1 MSREPTAGAPSV
13 VRAPDAPPRVT
24 DHGGV
29 SRRQGTDHGGVSRR
43 RPTVVIAAR
52 AEQRMR
58 AGHPWIYRSD
68 LKQVDADAGD
78 VVRVVG
84 RRGRALGYGLFSDR
98 SVIALRMVTRADRPP
113 DTTFWRERLADA
125 VRYREQLAIDA
136 TAYRL
141 VHGEGDRLPSLIVD
155 RYADVLV
162 VQTLSQGMD
171 RQLPLICELL
181 ADIVRPRGI
190 LARND
195 PKVRG
200 LEGLDRTVD
209 LCYGEVPDVVEVR
222 EGPVTLLV
230 EPRTGQKTGLFLDQ
244 RENRATAARYAKG
257 RGLDCFSYTGAFALR
272 MAPSCVDVTAVEVS
286 DDTVARVAR
295 NAERNGITN
304 IHTIAGNAFDVL
316 RELDRRG
323 DHFETIV
330 LDPPAFAKNRGAT
343 VRAYAGYREINLRAL
358 KLLTRGGTLIT
369 SSCSYH
375 VDEPTFGRIVAEAA
389 ADARADVIVVE
400 KRCQSRD
407 HPVLAGVPE
416 TSYLKCLVLRKI

>member
-1 MSREPTAGAPSV
+1 MSREPTASESSV
-13 VRAPDAPPRVT
+13 VAAPASPRRA
-24 DHGGV
+24 
-29 SRRQGTDHGGVSRR
+29 
-43 RPTVVIAAR
+43 TVVVTPR
-52 AEQRMR
+52 AVQRVR

-68 LKQVDADAGD
+68 LTQVDADAGD
-78 VVRVVG
+78 VVRVIG
-84 RRGRALGYGLFSDR
+84 RRGGALGYGLFSDR
-98 SVIALRMVTRADRPP
+98 SVIALRMVTRSDRPP
-113 DTTFWRERLADA
+113 DTTFWRERLAHA
-125 VRYREQLAIDA
+125 VRYREQLSIDA

-155 RYADVLV
+155 RYAETLV

-171 RQLPLICELL
+171 RRLPLICELL
-181 ADIVRPRGI
+181 ADLVRPRGI

-200 LEGLDRTVD
+200 LEGLDRTVE
-209 LCYGEVPDVVEVR
+209 LRYGDVPEVR

-230 EPRTGQKTGLFLDQ
+230 EPWTGQKTGLFLDQ
-244 RENRATAARYAKG
+244 RENRAAAARYATG

-272 MAPSCVDVTAVEVS
+272 MAPSCADVTAIEVS
-286 DDTVARVAR
+286 DDAVARVAR
-295 NAERNGITN
+295 HAERNGITN
-304 IHTIAGNAFDVL
+304 IRAIAGNAFDVL

-323 DHFETIV
+323 EHFETIV

-343 VRAYAGYREINLRAL
+343 ARAQAGYREINLRAFR
-358 KLLTRGGTLIT
+358 LLTRGGTLIT

-389 ADARADVIVVE
+389 AHARAEVIVVE
-400 KRCQSRD
+400 KRRQGRD
-407 HPVLAGVPE
+407 HPVLAGAPE

>member
-1 MSREPTAGAPSV
+1 MSCEPTASASSV
-13 VRAPDAPPRVT
+13 VAASAATRRAT

-29 SRRQGTDHGGVSRR
+29 SRHRA
-43 RPTVVIAAR
+43 TVVVTPR
-52 AEQRMR
+52 AVQRVR

-68 LKQVDADAGD
+68 LAEVDDDAGD
-78 VVRVVG
+78 VVRVIG
-84 RRGRALGYGLFSDR
+84 RRGRAIGYGLFSDR
-98 SVIALRMVTRADRPP
+98 SVIALRMVSRADRPP
-113 DTTFWRERLADA
+113 DASFWRERLADA
-125 VRYREQLAIDA
+125 VLYREQLSIDA

-155 RYADVLV
+155 RYAETLV
-162 VQTLSQGMD
+162 VQALSQGMD
-171 RQLPLICELL
+171 RRLPLICELL

-195 PKVRG
+195 PKVRS

-209 LCYGEVPDVVEVR
+209 LRYGDVPDVVEVR
-222 EGPVTLLV
+222 EGPINLFV
-230 EPRTGQKTGLFLDQ
+230 EPWTGQKTGLFLDQ
-244 RENRATAARYAKG
+244 RENRAAAARYATG

-272 MAPSCVDVTAVEVS
+272 MAPSCAEVTAIEVS
-286 DDTVARVAR
+286 DDAVARVAR
-295 NAERNGITN
+295 HAERNGITN
-304 IHTIAGNAFDVL
+304 IRPIAGNAFDLL

-323 DHFETIV
+323 EHFETIV

-343 VRAYAGYREINLRAL
+343 ARAKAGYREINLRAF

-389 ADARADVIVVE
+389 ADARADVVVVE
-400 KRCQSRD
+400 KRRQSRD
-407 HPVLAGVPE
+407 HPVLASVPE